1 MSADGALDK
10 KLTAYTTVM
19 QYWADAF
26 GKYQGAMV
34 PTYMMGGGT
43 GGAGNAGTNFM
54 QLMSM
59 QAMKDL
65 NLNLKNK

>member
-10 KLTAYTTVM
+10 KIAAYTTVM

-26 GKYQGAMV
+26 GRYQGAMV
-34 PTYMMGGGT
+34 PTYMMGGNGS
-43 GGAGNAGTNFM
+43 AGNAGTNFM

-65 NLNLKNK
+65 NLNLNNK